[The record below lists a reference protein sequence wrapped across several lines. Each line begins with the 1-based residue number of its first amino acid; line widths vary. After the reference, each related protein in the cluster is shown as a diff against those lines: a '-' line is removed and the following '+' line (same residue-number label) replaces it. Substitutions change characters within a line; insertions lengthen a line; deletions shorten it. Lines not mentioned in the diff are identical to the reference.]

1 MAKAALDLD
10 ALSTDERL
18 NLLEDL
24 WESLSKNPAALP
36 LTDAQRAQLD
46 RRLDDLE
53 QDGATGIP
61 WEDVLARIQNGRA

>member
-1 MAKAALDLD
+1 MAKAAIDLD

-36 LTDAQRAQLD
+36 LTDAQRAELD

-53 QDGATGIP
+53 QDGPTGIP
-61 WEDVLARIQNGRA
+61 WDEVLARIQNGDA